1 MAQLLHSKVEQTK
14 KVMKRIFA
22 ILLIAGSLA
31 ACNNKYKKSQSA
43 AVDSVKIMKDSL
55 KLDSFQRAEADKKT
69 TADASTAR
77 PVINNYNTTTGTTTT
92 TQQRK
97 GMSSAAKGAI
107 IGGAAGAVGGILID
121 KKDGRGAIIGGV
133 AGAGAGYLIGRDK
146 DKKTG
151 RAQ

>member
-1 MAQLLHSKVEQTK
+1 MK
-14 KVMKRIFA
+14 KVFTV
-22 ILLIAGSLA
+22 LLIAGSLV
-31 ACNNKYKKSQSA
+31 ACNNKYKNAQTD
-43 AVDSVKIMKDSL
+43 AVNSVRIMKDSL
-55 KLDSFQRAEADKKT
+55 RLDSFQRAETEKKVA
-69 TADASTAR
+69 ADAEAQAQAVVAR

-92 TQQRK
+92 RRRK

-107 IGGAAGAVGGILID
+107 IGGAAGAVGGVLID

-133 AGAGAGYLIGRDK
+133 AGAGAGYVIGKDK